1 MRRLVL
7 LAGLIGLIGSLA
19 HGGPPGELPDAL
31 RGVKPATGMCTRDDP
46 RSASQN
52 PPGDGSM
59 LAVDGSCGIGVRE
72 VVALGAKADVML
84 IDLRGHELHAQTAI
98 EGSLSMSTSELRT
111 KAFLQSRP
119 IVLIGNG
126 KGQRD
131 LLATCAQLK
140 AQGFAK
146 AKVLLGGMPAWI
158 AQGQPVVGLHQGIDE
173 VPSLSSAELWM
184 EAQFDANLIVVAE
197 PLRGLQLRMPNAM
210 VLTDLSPKPVQRALE
225 QRRKS
230 RAPAVASV
238 VVASPTALSMNQ
250 LLALREALRPLPIL
264 SYAGTADTFAKD
276 MQRQS
281 SVWVAHARGPKP
293 PGCGL

>member
-1 MRRLVL
+1 MCGPTIVSE
-7 LAGLIGLIGSLA
+7 ADKELIA
-19 HGGPPGELPDAL
+19 AY
-31 RGVKPATGMCTRDDP
+31 
-46 RSASQN
+46 SASYRQVSRSPFGPDDQIGMLN
-52 PPGDGSM
+52 LISPDSM
-59 LAVDGSCGIGVRE
+59 RKVMSDVDGGKVFDLGV
-72 VVALGAKADVML
+72 DY
-84 IDLRGHELHAQTAI
+84 
-98 EGSLSMSTSELRT
+98 
-111 KAFLQSRP
+111 FL
-119 IVLIGNG
+119 
-126 KGQRD
+126 
-131 LLATCAQLK
+131 
-140 AQGFAK
+140 
-146 AKVLLGGMPAWI
+146 GMPAWI

-197 PLRGLQLRMPNAM
+197 TLRGLQLRMPNAM